1 MNENVMIVI
10 PARYAST
17 RFPGKPLA
25 MIAGKTMIQRVWE
38 RCAAATMPQRI
49 VVATDDARISAEV
62 QRFGGEAMMTP
73 ADLPSGTERMAWVA
87 ARSDAEI
94 FVNVQGDEPLLPP
107 STIDA
112 AVHALRRN
120 EAADIA
126 TAACPL
132 NVTEGIS
139 SPNVVKLVTDREGF
153 ALYFSRAAIPHI
165 RDAGNA
171 IDHIGVYRKHIGIYV
186 FRRDALLR
194 FAQLPPSPLEQY
206 EKLEQLR
213 ALEHGMRIVVAD
225 VPTDSQAVDIPE
237 DIALVEDMIERMT
250 DTRYNESEI

>member
-25 MIAGKTMIQRVWE
+25 MIAGKSMIQRVWE
-38 RCAAATMPQRI
+38 RCTAAAVSQRI
-49 VVATDDARISAEV
+49 VVATDDARIRDEV
-62 QRFGGEAMMTP
+62 HRFGGEAMLTP
-73 ADLPSGTERMAWVA
+73 EDLASGTERMAWVA
-87 ARSDAEI
+87 AQCEADI

-107 STIDA
+107 ATIGA
-112 AVHALRRN
+112 AVAALKRN
-120 EAADIA
+120 ATADIA

-132 NVTEGIS
+132 TGKEGIS
-139 SPNVVKLVTDREGF
+139 SPNVVKLVTDRDGF
-153 ALYFSRAAIPHI
+153 ALYFSRAAIPFQ

-171 IDHIGVYRKHIGIYV
+171 SGHIGVYRKHIGIYV
-186 FRRDALLR
+186 FRRSALLR
-194 FAQLPPSPLEQY
+194 FAQLPPSPLEQL

-225 VPTDSQAVDIPE
+225 VPVDSQAVDIPE
-237 DIALVEDMIERMT
+237 DIALVEDMINRTT
-250 DTRYNESEI
+250 DTR